1 MSSKEHVIEAALK
14 LSEKERLEIAE
25 RLYDS
30 LQDPVDAEEDEAW
43 DREIRRR
50 IKLVEEGKAKFLTWD
65 EALRI
70 ITGDGDARKSP

>member
-14 LSEKERLEIAE
+14 LSQEERLEIAD

-30 LQDPVDAEEDEAW
+30 LQHPVSAEEDEAW

-50 IKLVEEGKAKFLTWD
+50 IKLVEDGKAKFLTWE
-65 EALRI
+65 EALRV
-70 ITGDGDARKSP
+70 ITGDGDATKTP

>member
-14 LSEKERLEIAE
+14 LPEKDRLEIAE
-25 RLYDS
+25 RLYESLDDS
-30 LQDPVDAEEDEAW
+30 VGAEEDEAW

-50 IKLVEEGKAKFLTWD
+50 IKLVEAGKAKFLTWE

-70 ITGDGDARKSP
+70 ITEGGDARKNP